1 MLRDEAEHDH
11 SKTSAERPGLD
22 PIVKKYIE
30 ALRNEPGIDQPNLIP
45 KLQQLSNYLASKR
58 LNINGEIGSRICLND
73 FIKLYEENKALPDDM
88 NKVFVVNCTVKADP
102 SGYPNFIFNIYIYNL
117 LNITITP

>member
-30 ALRNEPGIDQPNLIP
+30 ALRNEPGIDQPDLIP
-45 KLQQLSNYLASKR
+45 KVQQLSNYLASKR
-58 LNINGEIGSRICLND
+58 LNINGEIGSGICLND
-73 FIKLYEENKALPDDM
+73 FIKLYNIFQPAISTNP
-88 NKVFVVNCTVKADP
+88 
-102 SGYPNFIFNIYIYNL
+102 PN
-117 LNITITP
+117 